1 MANDISNT
9 VMRTVS
15 FVERI
20 EVEFHGNV
28 LSQAMVLEDVD
39 NDLGNELIVGNIDG
53 EISIFKGDSQ
63 HAWRKA
69 TICGMLTCLGV
80 GKIHLPK
87 KNSLVCMT
95 AEGWCHLFDVPSLQS
110 TVSISGTED
119 ETEGKMLKPVFSQEL
134 PANAKVMCLADI
146 DSDDHIEMVIGYS
159 DRVVRAFRWHETPN
173 SDTGQFLLLQK
184 WQLAGQIGSITVNY
198 DSDHQPELMVSQ
210 PGATFV
216 TLQVKPV
223 FRHIKSDS
231 YLDRLCG
238 TSANIKSS
246 LERSE
251 SFAAVTNTSKGFN
264 SPRSNFQHSAR
275 IISPPGHQLGSPR
288 RREPAASKSDI
299 LAGSSASRQ
308 TEDSIPT
315 SSFSIGLPAAQV
327 EQDLRTC
334 KETLKMVDLNAVGKD
349 RPADF
354 KAGSSKLGSS
364 SFTRLCKSES
374 FCDQVEDSVPPCFTN
389 EPGETDLALTETGS
403 PGGDR
408 NDPVAGNSSGA
419 EMALP
424 RLPLSLKT
432 SLEGLDGDLGQGSP
446 LRSYTSNS
454 SPRGSHESGLERSLG
469 RISHILDASFED
481 DVFKP
486 SIIYHPLA
494 QVQTRNKDTSTVIVG
509 GINRGR
515 PSQSGSGEDE
525 IKPRSTYYALATLD
539 GSLILAENDSI
550 LWSLQVDHYLFALSK
565 LDVTGNGKEEVVCC
579 SWNGQ
584 TYIVNHS
591 KEIVRYQ
598 FPDSVAAFCAGYF
611 SLQDGCNA
619 PCFVYTT
626 FNNRIYIY
634 PNITLPRVEST
645 NLLRVMGRIKEG
657 REILQKLN
665 IAEDDYESIRCLY
678 RYCLY
683 GQPGKR

>member
-1 MANDISNT
+1 MANDLNNT
-9 VMRTVS
+9 IMRTVS
-15 FVERI
+15 FVDRV

-39 NDLGNELIVGNIDG
+39 NDMGNELIVGNIDG
-53 EISIFKGDSQ
+53 EISIFKGDSP

-69 TICGMLTCLGV
+69 TISGMLTCLGV

-95 AEGWCHLFDVPSLQS
+95 AEGWCHLFDVPSQQS
-110 TVSISGTED
+110 VQSITGAED
-119 ETEGKMLKPVFSQEL
+119 DSDSKLLKPIFSQEL

-146 DSDDHIEMVIGYS
+146 DSDDQIEMIIGYS
-159 DRVVRAFRWHETPN
+159 DRVVRAFRWHEMSN
-173 SDTGQFLLLQK
+173 SDTGQFILLQK

-198 DSDHQPELMVSQ
+198 DSEYQPELIVSQ

-216 TLQVKPV
+216 TLQMKPA

-238 TSANIKSS
+238 SSTNVKSS

-251 SFAAVTNTSKGFN
+251 SFAAVTNTSKCFD
-264 SPRSNFQHSAR
+264 SPKGIHQHSAR
-275 IISPPGHQLGSPR
+275 IVSPQTQQTGSLR
-288 RREPAASKSDI
+288 NSEPIVSKSDI
-299 LAGSSASRQ
+299 LSDSS
-308 TEDSIPT
+308 T
-315 SSFSIGLPAAQV
+315 SNQNTVLRSTFSIGSSSAQV
-327 EQDLRTC
+327 EQNLRACKESLRTVDLRGP
-334 KETLKMVDLNAVGKD
+334 GKD
-349 RPADF
+349 KSDSAEQRT
-354 KAGSSKLGSS
+354 SS
-364 SFTRLCKSES
+364 SSWLCKSES
-374 FCDQVEDSVPPCFTN
+374 YFDQVDVHELPLLTS
-389 EPGETDLALTETGS
+389 ETQEAGGL
-403 PGGDR
+403 GGDK
-408 NDPVAGNSSGA
+408 NPYV
-419 EMALP
+419 P
-424 RLPLSLKT
+424 RLPLSVKT
-432 SLEGLDGDLGQGSP
+432 SLEGLDCELGQESP
-446 LRSYTSNS
+446 HRSCTPNS
-454 SPRGSHESGLERSLG
+454 SPRDSYEGGLDRSLG

-481 DVFKP
+481 DVFNP

-515 PSQSGSGEDE
+515 PSQSGSGEED
-525 IKPRSTYYALATLD
+525 IKPRATYYALATLD

-611 SLQDGCNA
+611 SLQNGSNA
-619 PCFVYTT
+619 PCFVYAT

-634 PNITLPRVEST
+634 PNIKLPRVEST
-645 NLLRVMGRIKEG
+645 NLLQVMGRIKEG
-657 REILQKLN
+657 REILRKLN